1 MTTGHL
7 NAAGLFACALALII
21 QLFPAAAFAAGADVS
36 AASRLLA
43 FGVFLI
49 AVGAF
54 ASTAGRRCRC
64 PH

>member
-7 NAAGLFACALALII
+7 SAAGFLACAVALLI

-43 FGVFLI
+43 FGIFLI
-49 AVGAF
+49 AVCALASGAHW
-54 ASTAGRRCRC
+54 RCGC
-64 PH
+64 SH